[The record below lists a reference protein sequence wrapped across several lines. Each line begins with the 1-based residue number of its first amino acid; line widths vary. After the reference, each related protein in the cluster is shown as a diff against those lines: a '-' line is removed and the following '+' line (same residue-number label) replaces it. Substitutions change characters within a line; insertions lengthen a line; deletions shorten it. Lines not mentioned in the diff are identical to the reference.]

1 MITPKKYTVNMFGLN
16 DLKSIAMMNVP
27 ACSLPALNIVEQCD
41 DAKILSTNISK
52 VQALI
57 LFQSFIKVEK
67 YIRLNF

>member
-1 MITPKKYTVNMFGLN
+1 MFGLN
-16 DLKSIAMMNVP
+16 DLKSIAMMKVP